1 MKFRED
7 RPFAG
12 DDAAVKELLEIANG
26 LEPDHAGRI
35 NVGAINAQFMSAD
48 GERSREGVLRA
59 EFPRSRLAKVLN
71 RVMTEK
77 FAPPSVTIR
86 RYRASPICDVVV
98 VFRDQEMVIRC
109 PSYSQATKWA
119 RLECKSYKIPEFD
132 IDFPDDN
139 QETDDLPLFLRSD
152 KN

>member
-1 MKFRED
+1 MKFREG
-7 RPFAG
+7 RPLGG

-48 GERSREGVLRA
+48 GERSREGGTARRVLR
-59 EFPRSRLAKVLN
+59 SRFAKVLD

-86 RYRASPICDVVV
+86 RYAASRVCDVVV
-98 VFRDQEMVIRC
+98 VVRDQE
-109 PSYSQATKWA
+109 
-119 RLECKSYKIPEFD
+119 
-132 IDFPDDN
+132 
-139 QETDDLPLFLRSD
+139 
-152 KN
+152 